1 MKVIGSAMEPDKH
14 HDYHLLDSE
23 SALPVGNDLKNG
35 RRREGATESESHK
48 SNLPKGTPVHRK
60 AYLNKFALAGAILAS
75 TNSILLGHGITF
87 QFPCAD
93 IGVMSGAVLFTR
105 EFG

>member
-1 MKVIGSAMEPDKH
+1 M
-14 HDYHLLDSE
+14 
-23 SALPVGNDLKNG
+23 
-35 RRREGATESESHK
+35 
-48 SNLPKGTPVHRK
+48 PVHRK

-87 QFPCAD
+87 QFPCGD
-93 IGVMSGAVLFTR
+93 IGAMSTGAELFIR